1 MKNLVF
7 KTFAILVLSFF
18 SISNSNAQ
26 MTACTPT
33 ALDPFPCGTACTQIT
48 VVNSNVPC
56 NLSLY
61 WGYFNCSQLTGFD
74 APIASGTSSTKIGPC
89 ARCNDQLPCECPNK
103 IMLMDQTNTLFWPWG
118 DLTTLFSNGNSVYRH
133 VQNICPGC
141 GPGGVRID
149 IVISPSN
156 NVTITFTCD

>member
-33 ALDPFPCGTACTQIT
+33 VLDPFPCGAACTEIT
-48 VVNSNVPC
+48 VVNVDVPC
-56 NLSLY
+56 GLSLY
-61 WGYFNCSQLTGFD
+61 WGYFNCSQLIGYN
-74 APIASGTSSTKIGPC
+74 APINMGDSIIKTGPC

-118 DLTTLFSNGNSVYRH
+118 DLTTLFSSGNSIYSN
-133 VQNICPGC
+133 VQNICSGC
-141 GPGGVRID
+141 GVKGVKIE
-149 IVISPSN
+149 IIIISSKA
-156 NVTITFTCD
+156 TIKFSCAK

>member
-33 ALDPFPCGTACTQIT
+33 VLDPFPCGAACTEIT
-48 VVNSNVPC
+48 VVNVDVPC
-56 NLSLY
+56 GLSLY
-61 WGYFNCSQLTGFD
+61 WGYFNCSQLIGYN
-74 APIASGTSSTKIGPC
+74 APINMGDSIIKTGPC

-118 DLTTLFSNGNSVYRH
+118 NLTSMSNSLYSN
-133 VQNICPGC
+133 VQNICGAC
-141 GPGGVRID
+141 IGV
-149 IVISPSN
+149 
-156 NVTITFTCD
+156 NVQIIITGTNSATIRFSCI